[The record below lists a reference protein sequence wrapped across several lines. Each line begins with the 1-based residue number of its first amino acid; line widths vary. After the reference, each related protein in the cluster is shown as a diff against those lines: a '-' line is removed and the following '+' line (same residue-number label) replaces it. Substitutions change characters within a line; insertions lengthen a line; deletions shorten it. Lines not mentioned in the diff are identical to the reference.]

1 METRNKTRQKCNIL
15 KHMKCSNSILEGK
28 FTYTNYIFKY
38 LIGKKTKNL
47 CVCVCASVCTF
58 VCKGM
63 WRPEADMR

>member
-38 LIGKKTKNL
+38 LIRKNL
-47 CVCVCASVCTF
+47 KFVCVYVHLCAHLCANVCGGQRLT
-58 VCKGM
+58 
-63 WRPEADMR
+63 